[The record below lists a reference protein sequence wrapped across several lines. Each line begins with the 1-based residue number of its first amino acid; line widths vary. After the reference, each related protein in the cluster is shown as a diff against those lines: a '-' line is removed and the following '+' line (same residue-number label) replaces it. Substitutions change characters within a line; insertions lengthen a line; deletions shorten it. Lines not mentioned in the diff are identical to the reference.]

1 MKKLLALMIALS
13 FSSQAALTDAEA
25 FDAVKSR
32 HNAEEISAATEID
45 LRTSLKGL
53 YTLNCGEQQTTVL
66 VQRNKF
72 AITGNSVQDTYV
84 LELGKSGQTQS
95 GHLVVQFGNSAK
107 DTSVTLN
114 GQSCEF
120 TRGGSER
127 ISEVLGLEIDKAVK
141 VDRVNEMLKDTTQVR
156 SETLTCNIP
165 AYTFEISQGIN
176 GIILREETR
185 RTVMKEV
192 PIEERT
198 DINGYYAPR
207 KTIESSV
214 RNMLIRP
221 DLPSGLNEVTF
232 KSGVRVELTPD
243 LQVGSLLVEIPEK
256 GVICRPREI
265 SNELDAIKSLEKDI
279 KEAYRELEK

>member
-13 FSSQAALTDAEA
+13 FSAHAALTDAEA

-45 LRTSLKGL
+45 LSTSLKGL

-72 AITGNSVQDTYV
+72 AITGNSVHDTYV
-84 LELGKSGQTQS
+84 LELGKSGQSQS

-156 SETLTCNIP
+156 SEMLTCNNP
-165 AYTFEISQGIN
+165 AYMFEISQGIN
-176 GIILREETR
+176 GILLREETR

-198 DINGYYAPR
+198 DINGYYTPR
-207 KTIESSV
+207 KTTESSV

-279 KEAYRELEK
+279 KEGYRELEK